1 MGYYHSY
8 LNSAREILD
17 QYGEEKVGLQS
28 RQPFSSFLKK
38 YFAQH
43 KKHGSNDRKQ
53 ISHLCYCFF
62 RLGKLSPDL
71 SVEEKILA
79 GLFLCS
85 NKPNNIL
92 SELKPEWNA
101 QVEQSAKEK
110 LLTLDH
116 SLRIDEIFPW
126 RKELSNGIEYGQFC
140 ESFFIQPDLFLRL
153 RPGSESIVKEKLLA
167 SGISFSQ
174 MNSACLRLPNNSK
187 VENFIAL
194 DKEAVVQDYSSQQ
207 IKEYLKIA
215 GENLRSPMS
224 VWDCCAASG
233 GKSLLLYDT
242 NQKISLTVSDIRE
255 SILANL
261 KKRFE
266 NAGIKKYKEFIAE
279 LAKPFSSQK
288 LFDLIVC
295 DAPCTGSGTW
305 SRTPEQ
311 LYFFNEKK
319 IEEYS
324 SLQKK
329 IVSNITPS
337 LKQNGHLLYVTCS
350 VFKSENEE
358 VVNYVRNELDLELAK
373 METLIGYD
381 KKADTMFAALFKK
394 VL

>member
-358 VVNYVRNELDLELAK
+358 VVNYVRNELDLELTK